1 MQEYPTDLIAG
12 LTGWAQSLRRR
23 KRSSQRSR
31 SVSESNWNTS
41 SQTSGDH
48 TTQSSDQNYF
58 IMRTNWNITIQI
70 LLSLW
75 SARGRSQIY
84 ALPSRTGKAG
94 RQKKA
99 GGGGWSAT
107 LALTVSK
114 CENFDFFL
122 IEISFFDTQN
132 TFNVIAMGLKMHFSC
147 PFRGCQNEGP
157 ASCK

>member
-1 MQEYPTDLIAG
+1 MVSQEDKSTDCHQMILMDFCRKDILKTYCGISRVQEYPTDLIAG

-23 KRSSQRSR
+23 KRSSQKSR

-99 GGGGWSAT
+99 GGWGV
-107 LALTVSK
+107 VSY
-114 CENFDFFL
+114 L
-122 IEISFFDTQN
+122 
-132 TFNVIAMGLKMHFSC
+132 
-147 PFRGCQNEGP
+147 GP
-157 ASCK
+157 DRKQM

>member
-1 MQEYPTDLIAG
+1 MVSQEDKSTDCHQMILMDFCRKDILKTYRGISRMQEYPTDLIAG
-12 LTGWAQSLRRR
+12 LTGRAQSLRRR

-48 TTQSSDQNYF
+48 TTQSWDQKYF

-84 ALPSRTGKAG
+84 ALPSRTGK
-94 RQKKA
+94 QF
-99 GGGGWSAT
+99 GWWRTYIYASAPT
-107 LALTVSK
+107 KYSTY
-114 CENFDFFL
+114 
-122 IEISFFDTQN
+122 
-132 TFNVIAMGLKMHFSC
+132 LKYS
-147 PFRGCQNEGP
+147 REVRT
-157 ASCK
+157 

>member
-1 MQEYPTDLIAG
+1 MVSQEDKSTDCHQMILMDFCRKDILKTYCGISRVQEYPTDLIAG

-48 TTQSSDQNYF
+48 ITQSSELSSEHQN
-58 IMRTNWNITIQI
+58 IMRTNWNITIQV

-84 ALPSRTGKAG
+84 ALPSRTGKQIG
-94 RQKKA
+94 
-99 GGGGWSAT
+99 
-107 LALTVSK
+107 
-114 CENFDFFL
+114 
-122 IEISFFDTQN
+122 
-132 TFNVIAMGLKMHFSC
+132 
-147 PFRGCQNEGP
+147 
-157 ASCK
+157 